1 MTTLGRYLVAEMH
14 ECDAAHLDDEAYL
27 RAQCRAAAVEM
38 GARIVGEASHH
49 YAPVGVT
56 IVIMLAESHLIFH
69 TWPERRAASV
79 DIFVCGGAAAPERAR
94 DFLARAVSAERV
106 TDVVTS

>member
-1 MTTLGRYLVAEMH
+1 MSTLGRYLVTEMH
-14 ECDAAHLDDEAYL
+14 ECDAARLDDEAYL
-27 RAQCRAAAVEM
+27 REQCAAAAVEM
-38 GARIVGEASHH
+38 GARVVGETSHR

-56 IVIMLAESHLIFH
+56 VVIVLAESHLIFH

-79 DIFVCGGAAAPERAR
+79 DIFVCGGSARPERAR
-94 DFLARAVSAERV
+94 DFLARAVSAARV